1 MQNLIHPSLYCYPL
15 KAPRTGQP
23 YLLGKACVEGT
34 FSDNEGDEEDEYEE
48 KDHDYEE
55 YSWQVA
61 PQPLDPLWHCVLS
74 TQAASTFQWLPSNVW
89 VSPEGGASF
98 SSYINNMPATHA
110 ETMTPVLEGLL
121 SLAIPRWEQVIS
133 HPDGSAAYSLRGRE
147 LQVIVKAANYILQ
160 PGETHEG
167 SW

>member
-1 MQNLIHPSLYCYPL
+1 MYCYPL
-15 KAPRTGQP
+15 ASPRTSLP
-23 YLLGKACVEGT
+23 YLLGKATVGT
-34 FSDNEGDEEDEYEE
+34 PFSDDEGDEEDEDEE
-48 KDHDYEE
+48 QDHDNEE
-55 YSWQVA
+55 YSWQLA
-61 PQPLDPLWHCVLS
+61 PLPLDPLWHCVLS

-89 VSPEGGASF
+89 ISPEGNASF

-110 ETMTPVLEGLL
+110 ETMTPALEGLL
-121 SLAIPRWEQVIS
+121 SLAIPRLEQVIS

-147 LQVIVKAANYILQ
+147 LQVIVKAANYLLQ